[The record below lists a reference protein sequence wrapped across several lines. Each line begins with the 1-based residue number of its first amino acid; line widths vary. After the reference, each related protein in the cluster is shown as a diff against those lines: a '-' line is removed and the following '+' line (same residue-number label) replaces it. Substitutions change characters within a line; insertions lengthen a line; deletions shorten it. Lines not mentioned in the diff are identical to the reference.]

1 MLTANN
7 LFKRFPAINT
17 LIVVFALSAIAF
29 LFTGCAPASVPVSG
43 NAQPNTAGAATAK
56 TGGVVNT
63 VTGQDYRLVTNAQGV
78 RVAAPEAPVQQG
90 DKTYSVGG
98 GYWLVIHA
106 GGGEI
111 VPPVS
116 SPVANRQVNLGSGDV
131 LAINGGY
138 GRVISSGSPVKP
150 EPQDPN
156 LHQEALGGGFW
167 LVTGS
172 DGAFILQDSVK

>member
-1 MLTANN
+1 MFYANKH
-7 LFKRFPAINT
+7 FKRFPTITT

-43 NAQPNTAGAATAK
+43 NVKTAGVAAAK

-63 VTGQDYRLVTNAQGV
+63 VPGQEYRLVTNAQGV
-78 RVAAPEAPVQQG
+78 RVAAPETPVQPG

-116 SPVANRQVNLGSGDV
+116 SPVANRQVKLGAGDV

-138 GRVISSGSPVKP
+138 GRVISSDSPVKP

-172 DGAFILQDSVK
+172 DGAFILQDNVK